1 MRRNITLSS
10 MLLISCL
17 GCVALLGALRTPLA
31 AASNCIPDNFKG
43 TEEFVGCPNLSK
55 KANWLVIFPNAPPV
69 PVQASGTG
77 QCNFGNPCCDST
89 LTLTECWPAFNQPI
103 KTSGEW
109 SLLVTNKIA
118 PTSSQACSSGC
129 SDQLRVNCTSSS
141 STNFKVEHTCG
152 SGGGE
157 GECVAAGNSC
167 SDPSECCS
175 GNCAGGTCEP
185 TFDPNNGGGG
195 TPILIDVLGNGFR
208 LTDAVGG
215 VNFDLDAD
223 SVGER
228 LSWTTAGTDD
238 AWLTL
243 DRNTNGVIEN
253 GMELFGNFTPQPAP
267 PAGESRNGFLALAE
281 YDKPENG
288 GNSDGVIDREDTIF
302 ISLRLWQDVNHN
314 GISEQN
320 ELHLLKNVG
329 LKAIE
334 LRYRESR
341 KVDEHGNQFRYK
353 AKVKDVKKASVG
365 RWAWDVILVNQP

>member
-1 MRRNITLSS
+1 M
-10 MLLISCL
+10 
-17 GCVALLGALRTPLA
+17 
-31 AASNCIPDNFKG
+31 
-43 TEEFVGCPNLSK
+43 
-55 KANWLVIFPNAPPV
+55 
-69 PVQASGTG
+69 
-77 QCNFGNPCCDST
+77 
-89 LTLTECWPAFNQPI
+89 
-103 KTSGEW
+103 
-109 SLLVTNKIA
+109 LVTNKIA